1 MAADE
6 LAGAVRRLCRQ
17 FPGVPHDA
25 VTSILGDSYRVV
37 VEASGR
43 PQILAAE
50 RLARLRLEVR
60 TRHPAAL
67 TR

>member
-1 MAADE
+1 MAPDE
-6 LAGAVRRLCRQ
+6 LDGTVRRLCRQ

-37 VEASGR
+37 VEATGR
-43 PQILAAE
+43 PEVGAAE

-60 TRHPAAL
+60 TRHPAGA
-67 TR
+67 

>member
-6 LAGAVRRLCRQ
+6 LDVTVRRLCRQ
-17 FPGVPHDA
+17 FPGVPRNS

-37 VEASGR
+37 VEATGR
-43 PQILAAE
+43 PEVEAAE

-60 TRHPAAL
+60 TRHPAL
-67 TR
+67 TG

>member
-1 MAADE
+1 MAQME
-6 LAGAVRRLCRQ
+6 LDAPIRRLCRE

-25 VTSILGDSYRVV
+25 VASIVGDSYRVV

-43 PQILAAE
+43 PEVAAAE

-60 TRHPAAL
+60 TRHPALAG
-67 TR
+67 